1 MIKLIG
7 NRVLVE
13 EAPQAAKSAGG
24 IHYSQHHRDDH
35 SQFTV
40 LAVGPGRRLKNGT
53 VVKPEVERH
62 QRVVAPL
69 YRDHVQLEGGL
80 RIVDASQII
89 AVVEE
94 NKP

>member
-1 MIKLIG
+1 MLKLIG
-7 NRVLVE
+7 NNVLLQE
-13 EAPQAAKSAGG
+13 LPQAEKSHGG
-24 IHYSQHHRDDH
+24 IWYSQTIRDDH
-35 SQFTV
+35 TQFTV

-69 YRDHVQLEGGL
+69 YKDHVILEGGL

-89 AVVEE
+89 AVVE
-94 NKP
+94 P